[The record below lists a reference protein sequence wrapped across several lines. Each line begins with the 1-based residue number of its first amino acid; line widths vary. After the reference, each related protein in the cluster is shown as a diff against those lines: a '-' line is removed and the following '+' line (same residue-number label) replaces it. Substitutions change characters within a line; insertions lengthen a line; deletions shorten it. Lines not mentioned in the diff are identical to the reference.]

1 MDFLQP
7 EQLTIFIRL
16 ALAALLGGLLGIERE
31 YIGRSAG
38 TRTYALVS
46 LGAALFS
53 VMSIYGFE
61 NSRGATSYDPSRI
74 AANIVVGIGFLGAGI
89 IVHYGE
95 KVRGLTTAA
104 GLWVAAAVGM
114 TAGLGFYKVA
124 VFSAVLAFVILAV
137 LRFFNIER
145 KSKKEDGE

>member
-7 EQLTIFIRL
+7 EQIDIFWRL

-46 LGAALFS
+46 LGAALFT

-61 NSRGATSYDPSRI
+61 NSMGVTSYDPSRI

-124 VFSAVLAFVILAV
+124 IFSAALAFVILAI

-145 KSKKEDGE
+145 KIKE